1 MVDKS
6 IQKKILVSFIYS
18 FIGRYSN
25 ILISL
30 FVTSILARLISPTE
44 FGIVAIIN
52 IFLVFFNNLAEM
64 GLGASIIQKKVIK
77 KFFIDSL
84 FLFTLFIGGILAIS
98 FIAFSKYILVVY
110 YQNIIYEKLSFYV
123 AINILI
129 STLLIV
135 PRALIVRWKRFKIQG
150 IQIVISN
157 IISGVIAIVLAYL
170 DFSYYSIIFQGI
182 FMNLLLLL
190 LICFNIRYSPSIFF
204 KKEYL
209 KEVFSYSSFVFS
221 SNLINYFGRNLDKIL
236 IGKYFGA
243 RELGYYDRGYRLMLF
258 PLSIFPYIL
267 NSILHPIFARYQ
279 NNFERI
285 YVEYLKIL
293 KELVMIGV
301 FIAIFTFFSAEEI
314 IFLLYGKQWDNTVII
329 LKILS
334 ISIIVQ
340 IGASTTGGIYLA
352 LGESKKM
359 FFYTGIYSLLL
370 IFATILGIYKR
381 NIVLLCIY
389 LVLSFF
395 IGGYILYR
403 GLLKIFKK
411 NIFLFLKEF
420 FNSYILSILLILFNF
435 LYREFICIENLYL
448 NLILKL
454 LLNLSLLLLFYIKK
468 IYLIYKI
475 LIKKEVQI

>member
-1 MVDKS
+1 
-6 IQKKILVSFIYS
+6 
-18 FIGRYSN
+18 
-25 ILISL
+25 
-30 FVTSILARLISPTE
+30 
-44 FGIVAIIN
+44 
-52 IFLVFFNNLAEM
+52 M

-395 IGGYILYR
+395 FFFYILYR

-411 NIFLFLKEF
+411 NFFLFLKEF